1 MTASPKICYFAGVLT
16 FFGQFLVGY
25 TVDVLSLEGVEWINS
40 LQSTW
45 QAEFKYPRTA
55 PALVQNSMI
64 PESDDTQGEIAEL
77 EFPINGRKEEDPGW
91 ISTVPNRFDARNY
104 KPWKRCRRIISYVPD
119 QGPSEF
125 VGYASA
131 VAAAASDR
139 LCIHTRGRVRLP
151 LSAQN
156 ILACCHNCGAYD
168 NVYGGSQYNSWAFLT
183 VGIPSGG
190 GFSPRIGCQP
200 YEMQPCQHFDISG
213 DREKCSVAR
222 IDKAKCQNRCTNSKY
237 TKSYSED
244 LRKVQSFEWLSTNE
258 TNIFQEIMTYG
269 PVTAGFDFYEDFI
282 SYKKGVYKHIGG
294 RYITH
299 HKVKVIG
306 WGIEKGEPYWLCIN
320 SWNKD
325 WGLHGLFKISRNNAK
340 VNFEYSFSAGWF

>member
-125 VGYASA
+125 VGY
-131 VAAAASDR
+131 
-139 LCIHTRGRVRLP
+139 
-151 LSAQN
+151 
-156 ILACCHNCGAYD
+156 
-168 NVYGGSQYNSWAFLT
+168 
-183 VGIPSGG
+183 
-190 GFSPRIGCQP
+190 GCQP